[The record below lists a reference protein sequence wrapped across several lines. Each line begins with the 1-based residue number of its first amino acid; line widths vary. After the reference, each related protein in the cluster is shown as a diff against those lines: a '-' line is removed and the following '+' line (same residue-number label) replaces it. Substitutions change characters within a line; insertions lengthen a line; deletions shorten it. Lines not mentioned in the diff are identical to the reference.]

1 MDLRSGRTQTA
12 RVYSATI
19 EPLRSRQPIQFAALE
34 ERGNF
39 WIVSFLTHVRQ
50 ASALRGPNRISMK
63 IRTGYEISYEC
74 PQPTPM
80 ILTLSVHPSRFPDL
94 LVQTEA
100 RITRWRSLADR
111 RA

>member
-1 MDLRSGRTQTA
+1 
-12 RVYSATI
+12 
-19 EPLRSRQPIQFAALE
+19 
-34 ERGNF
+34 
-39 WIVSFLTHVRQ
+39 
-50 ASALRGPNRISMK
+50 MK